1 MSSNA
6 NALPYL
12 QRVVRSYCNAIQ
24 YGNDY
29 IFQVSTSLCCCAWD
43 LGGGGRGRHFAVQNA
58 WKRGTPVLLL
68 CKRSLKDV
76 PTQTDYRT
84 LTHAQNHSDAH
95 TPIRRSRGC

>member
-43 LGGGGRGRHFAVQNA
+43 LGGGEGGAILRYKTHGNGGRPFCCCA
-58 WKRGTPVLLL
+58 
-68 CKRSLKDV
+68 S
-76 PTQTDYRT
+76 
-84 LTHAQNHSDAH
+84 AH
-95 TPIRRSRGC
+95 